1 MQLFNCANFPR
12 DFFEIKRICNVE
24 SVFRGNFSAGMI
36 EYTKCSPGMCD
47 KHALFLIQIELR
59 TFIGEG
65 KLHNSGLFRSEVQTI
80 LLCKGALVRG
90 S

>member
-1 MQLFNCANFPR
+1 
-12 DFFEIKRICNVE
+12 
-24 SVFRGNFSAGMI
+24 
-36 EYTKCSPGMCD
+36 MCD

-80 LLCKGALVRG
+80 FLCKGALVRG